1 MDVRAWLHG
10 LGLGH
15 YAEAFETN
23 HIDGPM
29 LRGLTADD
37 LRELGVASLGHR
49 KRLLDAAA
57 TLKTYEAEAVATT
70 PERRQV
76 AVLFADLCGFTELS
90 TSVDAEELRRIAG
103 RFLARADEIVVSRGG
118 TVDKHIGDATM
129 AIFGAPT
136 AHEDDP
142 LRAVAAADDLQ
153 RAMSALSSELGRELA
168 THVGIALGDVVA
180 GEVGGDLRSDYTV
193 VGEAVNLAARLVGE
207 AGPGETMMSEA
218 VWRRVASRVRA
229 TAIGERALKGIARPQ
244 RFWRLDGLG
253 EGAASTR
260 LPFVGRE
267 VELAQ
272 ASAVLSTAQPGALL
286 HLRGEAGIGKSRM
299 LAEILANASGQGVTP
314 IMAHAVDFG
323 TARRQVPLRV
333 LAEALIGHRPQ
344 WIDDP
349 AVDARLRAAV
359 HDVVERPMPPDLAA
373 PYRAMED
380 SRRAAARAE
389 AVAELTATVASTTP
403 LVVVIEDLHWADDTL
418 RAFVRLLARRTATAR
433 LVVVTTSRPESD
445 PVDAAF
451 RRDLAGVSVVVV
463 ELGPLRGAA
472 MEALARAAASKVDQ
486 AVITS
491 FINRSGGN
499 PLFLEQLALSTAE
512 AQTTE
517 LPGSIRGLVQ
527 ARLDRLARADRAAL
541 QAASVY
547 GQRVPLAALRALAG
561 GDGYDPRPLIEAGL
575 LIDDGG
581 GMLVF
586 GHALIQEGTYASL
599 LRETA
604 RQLHRRAAD
613 WLGEGEPDLRAQHLD
628 RAGDPTAADAYRL
641 AAEAL
646 RRSGHLSEALERAER
661 GVQLAESDTQLV
673 ALSLQAGHLRLD
685 LGSPRDA
692 CDRFAAALA
701 KATGPSE
708 RGEAEFG
715 MAAALR
721 ITDDLAG
728 AEQALDRAQAAA
740 ESAELTALASRCHHM
755 RGNLLFPRGRV
766 DECMAEHRRA
776 LALAE
781 RAQSPE
787 LVARAMGGLADAYYA
802 QGRMRSA
809 SEALVR
815 CIEAA
820 RRAGAGAVEIANR
833 PMAAIAECHLL
844 DLATARE
851 SGETAVALARQAQN
865 RRAELISL
873 HGLIMGAIEADDPER
888 GLPHVD
894 RANQIVTELEAWRF
908 HSENQIFAAQ
918 LQVAAGNRP
927 YAIEIARGAVEHARQ
942 HALHFMGA
950 AILGIGANI
959 TDQPAERDAWL
970 AEGESLLAVQTLGH
984 NHLFYRRFAIEACLA
999 AGRPDEARRHAAEL
1013 ARFTAA
1019 EPMPFTDLVVER
1031 AGLLADALDGRL
1043 TAEGR
1048 PRLAE
1053 LAARAERTGYR
1064 RLAVP
1069 MREVI
1074 QAR

>member
-10 LGLGH
+10 LGLGQ
-15 YAEAFETN
+15 YAEAFEAN
-23 HIDGPM
+23 HIDGAM

-37 LRELGVASLGHR
+37 LRELGVTSLGHR
-49 KRLLDAAA
+49 KRLLEAAA
-57 TLKTYEAEAVATT
+57 NLKTDEPEAVAAT

-103 RFLARADEIVVSRGG
+103 RFLAQADEIVVAHGG

-129 AIFGAPT
+129 AIFGAPV

-168 THVGIALGDVVA
+168 THVGIALGDVIA
-180 GEVGGDLRSDYTV
+180 GEVGGELRRDYTV

-218 VWRRVASRVRA
+218 VWRAVAGRVRA
-229 TAIGERALKGIARPQ
+229 TAMGERSVKGIARPQ

-253 EGAASTR
+253 EGATSAR

-272 ASAVLSTAQPGALL
+272 ALAVLATAQPGAHL
-286 HLRGEAGIGKSRM
+286 HLRGEAGIGKSRL
-299 LAEILANASGQGVTP
+299 LAEVLASASGQGMAP

-323 TARRQVPLRV
+323 TARRQMPLRV
-333 LAEALIGHRPQ
+333 LAEALIERLPG
-344 WIDDP
+344 WIEDP
-349 AVDARLRAAV
+349 AVDARLRAAA
-359 HDVVERPMPPDLAA
+359 HDVVERPMPPELAA

-380 SRRAAARAE
+380 SRRVAARAE
-389 AVAELTATVASTTP
+389 AVTELTATVTSTSP
-403 LVVVIEDLHWADDTL
+403 LVIAIEDLHWADDTL
-418 RAFVRLLARRTATAR
+418 RAFVRMLARRTATAR
-433 LVVVTTSRPESD
+433 LVVVTTSRPEGD

-451 RRDLAGVSVVVV
+451 RRDLAGVSVVVM
-463 ELGPLRGAA
+463 ELGPLQGAA
-472 MEALARAAASKVDQ
+472 MQALARAAASKVDQ
-486 AVITS
+486 AVIAT

-512 AQTTE
+512 AQTAE

-547 GQRVPLAALRALAG
+547 GQRVPPAALRALAG
-561 GDGYDPRPLIEAGL
+561 SDSYDPRPLIEAGL

-581 GMLVF
+581 MLVF
-586 GHALIQEGTYASL
+586 AHALIQEGTYASL

-628 RAGDPTAADAYRL
+628 RAGEPGAADAYRL
-641 AAEAL
+641 AAEAQ
-646 RRSGHLSEALERAER
+646 RRSGRLSVALERAER
-661 GVQLAESDTQLV
+661 GLQLAVTEAQFV
-673 ALSLQAGHLRLD
+673 ALSLLAGHLLLD
-685 LGSPRDA
+685 LGAPREA
-692 CDRFAAALA
+692 RDRFVAALA
-701 KATGPSE
+701 KATSAAE

-715 MAAALR
+715 IAAALR

-728 AEQALDRAQAAA
+728 AEQALDRALAAA
-740 ESAELTALASRCHHM
+740 EAAELTALASRCHHM

-787 LVARAMGGLADAYYA
+787 LVARALGGLADAFYA

-809 SEALVR
+809 GTALAR

-820 RRAGAGAVEIANR
+820 RLSGAGAVEIANR

-844 DLATARE
+844 DLVAVRKSA
-851 SGETAVALARQAQN
+851 ETAIELARQAQN
-865 RRAELISL
+865 RRAELIAL
-873 HGLIMGAIEADDPER
+873 HGLIIAAVEADEPEA
-888 GLPHVD
+888 GTSHVE
-894 RANQIVTELEAWRF
+894 RADQIVAELEAWRF
-908 HSENQIFAAQ
+908 ASENAIFRAQ
-918 LQVAAGNRP
+918 LEAAMGNRGR
-927 YAIEIARGAVEHARQ
+927 AAEVARGAVEHMRQ
-942 HALHFMGA
+942 HALSYMGA
-950 AILGIGANI
+950 AILGIGASI
-959 TDQPAERDAWL
+959 SDDPAEREAWL
-970 AEGESLLAVQTLGH
+970 IEGEALLGAQTLGH
-984 NHLFYRRFAIEACLA
+984 NHLFYRSFAVDACLA
-999 AGRPDEARRHAAEL
+999 AGRPDEARRHAAAL
-1013 ARFTAA
+1013 ARFTAI
-1019 EPMPFTDLVVER
+1019 EPMPYTDLIVQR
-1031 AGLLADALDGRL
+1031 GALLADAQEGWL
-1043 TAEGR
+1043 TAER
-1048 PRLAE
+1048 RATLAE
-1053 LAARAERTGYR
+1053 LAARAERTGYH
-1064 RLAVP
+1064 RLAKP
-1069 MREVI
+1069 MRAI
-1074 QAR
+1074 LLT

>member
-10 LGLGH
+10 LGLGQ
-15 YAEAFETN
+15 YAEAFEAN
-23 HIDGPM
+23 HIDGSM
-29 LRGLTADD
+29 LQGLTADD
-37 LRELGVASLGHR
+37 LRELGVTSLGHR
-49 KRLLDAAA
+49 KRLLEAAA
-57 TLKTYEAEAVATT
+57 NVKADEPEAVAAT

-103 RFLARADEIVVSRGG
+103 RFLARADEIVVARGG

-129 AIFGAPT
+129 AIFGAPI
-136 AHEDDP
+136 AHEDDA

-207 AGPGETMMSEA
+207 AGRGETMMSEA
-218 VWRRVASRVRA
+218 VWRLVASRVRA
-229 TAIGERALKGIARPQ
+229 TEMGERSLKGIARPQ

-299 LAEILANASGQGVTP
+299 LAEILANASEQGATP

-333 LAEALIGHRPQ
+333 LAETLIGHRPQ
-344 WIDDP
+344 WIEES

-403 LVVVIEDLHWADDTL
+403 LVIVIEDLHWADDTL
-418 RAFVRLLARRTATAR
+418 RAFLRLLARRTATAR

-451 RRDLAGVSVVVV
+451 RRDLAGVSVVVL

-472 MEALARAAASKVDQ
+472 IEALARAAASKVDQ
-486 AVITS
+486 TVIAS

-499 PLFLEQLALSTAE
+499 PLFLEQLALSMAE
-512 AQTTE
+512 AQTAE
-517 LPGSIRGLVQ
+517 LPGSIRGLIQ

-561 GDGYDPRPLIEAGL
+561 SDGYDPRPLIDAGL

-613 WLGEGEPDLRAQHLD
+613 WLGESEPELRAQHLD
-628 RAGDPTAADAYRL
+628 RAGDPAAADAYRL

-646 RRSGHLSEALERAER
+646 RRSGRLSVARERAER
-661 GVQLAESDTQLV
+661 GVQLAASDAQLV
-673 ALSLQAGHLRLD
+673 ALSLLAGHLHLD

-692 CDRFAAALA
+692 RDRFAAALA
-701 KATGPSE
+701 KASE
-708 RGEAEFG
+708 TADRGEAEFG

-728 AEQALDRAQAAA
+728 AEQALERAQAAA
-740 ESAELTALASRCHHM
+740 RAAGLLELESRCHHL

-766 DECMAEHRRA
+766 DECMAEHRTA

-787 LVARAMGGLADAYYA
+787 LVARAMGGLADAHYA

-809 SEALVR
+809 SEALAR
-815 CIEAA
+815 CIDAA

-844 DLATARE
+844 DLVTVRE
-851 SGETAVALARQAQN
+851 SGETALALARQAQN

-873 HGLIMGAIEADDPER
+873 HGLIMGAIESEDPEW
-888 GLPHVD
+888 GLPLVE

-908 HSENQIFAAQ
+908 FSENQIFAAQ
-918 LQVAAGNRP
+918 LHVAAGNRAK
-927 YAIEIARGAVEHARQ
+927 AIEMAREAVEHARK

-950 AILGIGANI
+950 AVLGIGASI
-959 TDQPAERDAWL
+959 SDEPTERDAWL
-970 AEGESLLAVQTLGH
+970 AEGESLLGVQTLGH
-984 NHLFYRRFAIEACLA
+984 NHLFYRGFAIEACLA
-999 AGRPDEARRHAAEL
+999 AGRSDEARRHATEL
-1013 ARFTAA
+1013 TRFTAG
-1019 EPMPFTDLVVER
+1019 EPMPFTDLTVER
-1031 AGLLADALDGRL
+1031 AGLMADAIDRRL

-1048 PRLAE
+1048 ARLGE
-1053 LAARAERTGYR
+1053 LAARAERVGYR
-1064 RLAVP
+1064 RLAKP

-1074 QAR
+1074 EAD